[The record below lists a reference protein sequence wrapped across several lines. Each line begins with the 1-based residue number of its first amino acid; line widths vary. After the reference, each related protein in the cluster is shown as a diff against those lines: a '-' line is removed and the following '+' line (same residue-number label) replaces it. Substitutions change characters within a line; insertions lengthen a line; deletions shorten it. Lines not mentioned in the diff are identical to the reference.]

1 MRQYQRRIGREGTQ
15 HLGGGTVTKVVETAT
30 QGLAIQ
36 RDAALPGGCMR
47 RLKQRR
53 MATKTGLYRSRIEP
67 LEDIADGRVRGR
79 STPCK
84 TERFVQPATMNV
96 DEGDDAAGRI
106 AARNVDG
113 KNREQQYVRQAVEF
127 PLRPTRIGN
136 FSQQIQ
142 QRSKSSHGNPRPRL
156 PP

>member
-15 HLGGGTVTKVVETAT
+15 HLGGGTVPKVVETAT

-36 RDAALPGGCMR
+36 RDAALPGGCAC
-47 RLKQRR
+47 RLKQRG

-79 STPCK
+79 STPSK
-84 TERFVQPATMNV
+84 TERFVQPAMMNV
-96 DEGDDAAGRI
+96 DEGDDATRRI
-106 AARNVDG
+106 AAGHDG
-113 KNREQQYVRQAVEF
+113 KNRKQQHMGQAVEF
-127 PLRPTRIGN
+127 PLRPTRVGN
-136 FSQQIQ
+136 LSQQVQ
-142 QRSKSSHGNPRPRL
+142 QRSKYSHGNPRLRL

>member
-15 HLGGGTVTKVVETAT
+15 HLGGGTVTKVVETAA

-36 RDAALPGGCMR
+36 RDAALPGGCAR

-67 LEDIADGRVRGR
+67 LEDIADGRVSGR

-84 TERFVQPATMNV
+84 TERFVQPATMKV
-96 DEGDDAAGRI
+96 TMPRDELQPVTMARIENSNTWGR
-106 AARNVDG
+106 
-113 KNREQQYVRQAVEF
+113 
-127 PLRPTRIGN
+127 L
-136 FSQQIQ
+136 
-142 QRSKSSHGNPRPRL
+142 
-156 PP
+156 

>member
-1 MRQYQRRIGREGTQ
+1 
-15 HLGGGTVTKVVETAT
+15 
-30 QGLAIQ
+30 
-36 RDAALPGGCMR
+36 MR
-47 RLKQRR
+47 RLKQCG

-96 DEGDDAAGRI
+96 DEGDDATRRI
-106 AARNVDG
+106 AAGHDG
-113 KNREQQYVRQAVEF
+113 KNRKQQHVRQAVEF
-127 PLRPTRIGN
+127 SLRPTRVGN

-142 QRSKSSHGNPRPRL
+142 QRSKSSHGNPRLRL
-156 PP
+156 PPCESDIF

>member
-84 TERFVQPATMNV
+84 MKVTMPRDELQPVTM
-96 DEGDDAAGRI
+96 ARI
-106 AARNVDG
+106 ENS
-113 KNREQQYVRQAVEF
+113 N
-127 PLRPTRIGN
+127 T
-136 FSQQIQ
+136 
-142 QRSKSSHGNPRPRL
+142 
-156 PP
+156 